1 MLSIPNFFL
10 LIKFVTEKHPK
21 SVKIRTE
28 KKQFSEETIL
38 SFKLK
43 KRNSGILNPKVTKTP
58 VLYTLSQIFRHSYI
72 LISLSLSVVSQSL
85 SLFLWWPWPFSFPLH
100 LSHLYYLSLSLTL
113 YLFGR
118 HNHTYFNYL
127 SLSLNGTH
135 IGRQHSIPGVFDA
148 PLWVRLETIGLAGG
162 DEGRETSFCKPTTS
176 VTSKKSPNV
185 YKSCPKWF
193 H

>member
-72 LISLSLSVVSQSL
+72 LISLSLSCLSISL
-85 SLFLWWPWPFSFPLH
+85 SLSFFGDHGHFLS
-100 LSHLYYLSLSLTL
+100 LYIFLTYIISLSLSHSISLADITT
-113 YLFGR
+113 
-118 HNHTYFNYL
+118 HTSTISL
-127 SLSLNGTH
+127 SLSMVHT
-135 IGRQHSIPGVFDA
+135 
-148 PLWVRLETIGLAGG
+148 
-162 DEGRETSFCKPTTS
+162 
-176 VTSKKSPNV
+176 
-185 YKSCPKWF
+185 
-193 H
+193 